1 MAKEVGY
8 INNDVQNVTVGK
20 GRVTGYLFVAP
31 NGTALPT
38 DATTDLPEA
47 YKNLGYID
55 EDGVTETVDTSS
67 EDIKDIN
74 GDILLTE
81 ITENK
86 KT

>member
-8 INNDVQNVTVGK
+8 INNDTQNVTVGK

-47 YKNLGYID
+47 FKNLGYID